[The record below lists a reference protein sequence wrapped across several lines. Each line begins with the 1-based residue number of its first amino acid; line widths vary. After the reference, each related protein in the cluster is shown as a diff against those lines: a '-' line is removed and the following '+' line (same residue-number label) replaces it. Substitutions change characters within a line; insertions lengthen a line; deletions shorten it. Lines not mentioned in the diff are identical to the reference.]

1 MCVCEG
7 GVSDEVVTLL
17 LILPVL
23 KENQMCNGDLWNAES
38 SCGD

>member
-1 MCVCEG
+1 MV

-17 LILPVL
+17 LILPIL
-23 KENQMCNGDLWNAES
+23 KKNQTCDGDLWNAKS